1 MKEFT
6 SLTPVS
12 KIQLN
17 HQPGPHSPQPQ
28 SVSERPLERP
38 TLVRPQRTST
48 VLIQNNEANQVK
60 LSWIT
65 RLNANW
71 YLDLKCCSLEKVTAL
86 VIHSGVWMHLTVVHK
101 RTAFDEFCCLL
112 LLSENL
118 GGPIGSL
125 ACGFWCPWMNLQSRK
140 HLNFFLASIFNS
152 SFTNISI
159 QTYVPNIKHYLS
171 IIEYHLWYCFT
182 QCEGLI
188 KAWAGYQLDLTLTP
202 HNVRWC

>member
-60 LSWIT
+60 LSWII
-65 RLNANW
+65 RFNANW
-71 YLDLKCCSLEKVTAL
+71 FLDLKCCSLEKVTAL
-86 VIHSGVWMHLTVVHK
+86 VIHSGVWMHVTVGYK
-101 RTAFDEFCCLL
+101 GTTFDEFCCLL
-112 LLSENL
+112 LLSKNL

-125 ACGFWCPWMNLQSRK
+125 ACKWTFSHENILIFSWL
-140 HLNFFLASIFNS
+140 LFLTVLSPTFL
-152 SFTNISI
+152 
-159 QTYVPNIKHYLS
+159 YKRMYL
-171 IIEYHLWYCFT
+171 
-182 QCEGLI
+182 
-188 KAWAGYQLDLTLTP
+188 K
-202 HNVRWC
+202 

>member
-60 LSWIT
+60 LSWIIRFNSNCKLISGSKVLFT
-65 RLNANW
+65 WKSDGSCDSQWCLNAP
-71 YLDLKCCSLEKVTAL
+71 KCKVVL
-86 VIHSGVWMHLTVVHK
+86 VL
-101 RTAFDEFCCLL
+101 
-112 LLSENL
+112 
-118 GGPIGSL
+118 
-125 ACGFWCPWMNLQSRK
+125 RK
-140 HLNFFLASIFNS
+140 
-152 SFTNISI
+152 
-159 QTYVPNIKHYLS
+159 V
-171 IIEYHLWYCFT
+171 
-182 QCEGLI
+182 
-188 KAWAGYQLDLTLTP
+188 AWADSNNNNNPGVSS
-202 HNVRWC
+202 HNLA

>member
-60 LSWIT
+60 LSGII
-65 RLNANW
+65 RFNANW
-71 YLDLKCCSLEKVTAL
+71 FLDPKCCSLEKVTAL
-86 VIHSGVWMHLTVVHK
+86 VIHSGVWMHVKVALINYGSRNQLHC
-101 RTAFDEFCCLL
+101 TA
-112 LLSENL
+112 N
-118 GGPIGSL
+118 
-125 ACGFWCPWMNLQSRK
+125 
-140 HLNFFLASIFNS
+140 LNF
-152 SFTNISI
+152 
-159 QTYVPNIKHYLS
+159 
-171 IIEYHLWYCFT
+171 
-182 QCEGLI
+182 GLI
-188 KAWAGYQLDLTLTP
+188 CKKAKHT
-202 HNVRWC
+202 WCVVNKLFSSADPNMIKKN

>member
-1 MKEFT
+1 MKLIINKIVYFFAFCWNCRSAMKEFT

-60 LSWIT
+60 LSWII
-65 RLNANW
+65 RFNANW
-71 YLDLKCCSLEKVTAL
+71 FLDLKCCSLEKVAAL
-86 VIHSGVWMHLTVVHK
+86 VIHSGVWMHLTLGYK

-118 GGPIGSL
+118 DGPIGSFSHENIVI
-125 ACGFWCPWMNLQSRK
+125 C
-140 HLNFFLASIFNS
+140 FLTSIFNS

-159 QTYVPNIKHYLS
+159 QTYVPKIKHY
-171 IIEYHLWYCFT
+171 
-182 QCEGLI
+182 Q
-188 KAWAGYQLDLTLTP
+188 Q
-202 HNVRWC
+202 

>member
-60 LSWIT
+60 LSWII
-65 RLNANW
+65 RFNANW
-71 YLDLKCCSLEKVTAL
+71 FLDLKCCSLEKVTAL
-86 VIHSGVWMHLTVVHK
+86 VIHSGIWMHVTMGSEFMEKTFQAAQLTHERCLTIDHSCKIFFWYLPNWTSNDLWCVVLYVTYSEK
-101 RTAFDEFCCLL
+101 KIFCRSDLWL
-112 LLSENL
+112 K
-118 GGPIGSL
+118 ISL
-125 ACGFWCPWMNLQSRK
+125 VL
-140 HLNFFLASIFNS
+140 
-152 SFTNISI
+152 
-159 QTYVPNIKHYLS
+159 VV
-171 IIEYHLWYCFT
+171 
-182 QCEGLI
+182 
-188 KAWAGYQLDLTLTP
+188 QLETFSP
-202 HNVRWC
+202 

>member
-60 LSWIT
+60 LSWII
-65 RLNANW
+65 RFNANW
-71 YLDLKCCSLEKVTAL
+71 FLDLKCCSLEKVTAL
-86 VIHSGVWMHLTVVHK
+86 VIHSGVWMHVTMGSEFMEKTFQAAQLTHERYLTIDHSFLISAK
-101 RTAFDEFCCLL
+101 
-112 LLSENL
+112 
-118 GGPIGSL
+118 
-125 ACGFWCPWMNLQSRK
+125 
-140 HLNFFLASIFNS
+140 LNFHRPLVCSTICYVWQISKKIF
-152 SFTNISI
+152 
-159 QTYVPNIKHYLS
+159 
-171 IIEYHLWYCFT
+171 
-182 QCEGLI
+182 
-188 KAWAGYQLDLTLTP
+188 AGVIYGQKSLM
-202 HNVRWC
+202 C